1 MASGT
6 YDGNF
11 SVNSVYTTNT
21 SAASPVS
28 IEAEPGA
35 SVVIDGQGAGVDLFV
50 GAIFVDVTDIGF
62 EGGDGAY
69 GGGGI
74 YNDGTIT
81 VTGCTFTGNTT
92 ADSGG
97 GGGGIANN
105 GNATVVDSSFSG
117 NSAFAGLDGG
127 GIYSSNGDLTVTDST
142 FTDNSV
148 SATSV
153 SGSPEGG
160 GIASFGPTTVTGSAF
175 SGNSAT
181 GSGDGGGIVSD
192 DSITIT
198 DSTFTSNSVSGSGS
212 SGGALE
218 LFGTSAVTG
227 STFTDNSA
235 SGPAI
240 SAVQTSVSGGAI
252 FVGGTATI
260 TGSTFTGNSAS
271 GFEATGGGGVA
282 TSGGTSVNITGS
294 SFTANSSDGGG
305 GGGLWNEGTATV
317 SDSTLSGNSATTEQ
331 GFQGNGGGIENYSG
345 GTLGITDST
354 LSGNSSNGGNGGGI
368 VNEGTATVADSTLSG
383 NSAGSG
389 NGGGIWN
396 DAYGTLTLT
405 SSTLS
410 GNSATAVQGV
420 GGDGGGIGSQAG
432 GTGTVT
438 VEADVIADSCYG
450 PFTDSG
456 YNVVAFTSGCP
467 ALAVGD
473 SSALVSGDLGS
484 LAANGGPTD
493 TFLPVSFYGNPLL
506 GVIPDATLGLCPT
519 VDQRGDSSSGACD
532 AGSVQVPPPPPP
544 LNAPGTPV
552 ASAGDGSAT
561 VSWAPPTSDGGLP
574 VTSYIVTPTPGCS
587 TCGGLGV
594 SSAGV
599 GQPATVTEVTGLT
612 NGTQYTF
619 TVAATNSAGQGP
631 SSGASN
637 PVTPSGTP
645 ALSVSPTAVAFPP
658 TAVGASA
665 VEQQVT
671 VTDPGPGPLTISAVS
686 VIGGS
691 GAFSVDGSTST
702 CAAGGG
708 LASGGSCTV
717 ELTFTP
723 GSAQAYTA
731 QLDLGTNAA
740 GGAATLAVTG
750 TGEATAITHVY
761 NVPDQGNPTVVIEGT
776 GFGNSFPAADLGTS
790 TDTGFFELTDAT
802 GSNKWSDG
810 YTGDGCTA
818 TVTEWTDTLIVVQ
831 ANVDTFFRCALAAS
845 DILGVTVY
853 NASTAIP
860 GVKATGEAVVA
871 AAGPAPS
878 VTNVSPR
885 SGPLGGGTEVVVTGN
900 GFTNA
905 RAVLFGSVAATSM
918 TVMSSTEIDVTSP
931 PSALAEGVSVLV
943 IGSDQVPSAT
953 DCWPLQSQCATSFFY
968 MQPSETI
975 SDVHLAGGVN
985 GSQNVLGVTV
995 TETGSMSMDASAT
1008 IEESYN
1014 GPPSAV
1020 LATGNLSNINASL
1033 KVDIS
1038 GKLSGGSDSSPL
1050 IDVPI
1055 PLPGSVPDLISLDF
1069 RIVSASLSGSAYLT
1083 VNFSQLGLQFSN
1095 VGYVNGGVTLGT
1107 PTLTCAGNVVDLS
1120 SIESSLGT
1128 LNGCMSMSWDATTS
1142 LQVDANPLWLSVGG
1156 SSPAGTLEAGI
1167 GPEVGF
1173 GANGTVSGSW
1183 SPASGVQQTGAFNY
1197 EGCLAFVNANLDASI
1212 GSFSENDSGTFG
1224 TADIFGNSTKQ
1235 CPFKTG
1241 GTAATT
1247 AAGHTYTASTT
1258 PADPTVTTTGP
1269 TGIVTISPTNVNP
1282 APVDPPGTTGQYFT
1296 VSASNAADVGTATIT
1311 ACGQTASQSVL
1322 WYDGTSWQAVPPP
1335 ATPPGTGCLSS
1346 TLSATTVPSVADLG
1360 AGVILAVVTTPTV
1373 AAVSPASGA
1382 AAGGTTVMITGT
1394 GMSGATAV
1402 SFGSLAVSDF
1412 ICGDTQCAAVSPPA
1426 TAAGPVDVTVTTP
1439 QGVSPVSANDEFAY
1453 TASMTTPPGP
1463 APAVSGLDPPTGPA
1477 SGGTTVVISGTNLS
1491 GVTAVDFGRT
1501 PASSF
1506 DVVSAGTITAVS
1518 PPNAA
1523 GTVDVTLTAAGETSS
1538 VTSADEFTYSNPPTK
1553 TAAAGYWLAAADGG
1567 VFSFG
1572 GAAFFGSMAG
1582 VHLAR
1587 PVVAMAATPDGAG
1600 YWLVAADG
1608 GVFAF
1613 GDAGFYGSIPGLPAA
1628 DRPSTPVV
1636 GMAPT
1641 PDGKGYWEVT
1651 SAGDV
1656 YSFGDAAFYGPMGR
1670 IPLNMP
1676 VVGMAPTSDGHGYWL
1691 VAADGGVFAFGD
1703 AGYYGN
1709 GIGAASPD
1717 GSLFVGAAPTPDG
1730 AGYWL
1735 VSANGAVVSEGDA
1748 GRFGSLARTTL
1759 DKPVVGV
1766 AAAPGGS
1773 GYWLTAGD
1781 GGVFSFDAQFYG
1793 SMGGKPLNAPVVGIA
1808 ASGAS

>member
-11 SVNSVYTTNT
+11 SVNPVYTTNT

-28 IEAEPGA
+28 IEAESGA
-35 SVVIDGQGAGVDLFV
+35 SVVIDGQGTGVDLFV
-50 GAIFVDVTDIGF
+50 GAIFVDVTGITF

-97 GGGGIANN
+97 GGGIANY

-127 GIYSSNGDLTVTDST
+127 GIYSSNGDLTVTGST
-142 FTDNSV
+142 FADNSV

-153 SGSPEGG
+153 SGSAEGG
-160 GIASFGPTTVTGSAF
+160 GIASFGPTTVTGSTF

-181 GSGDGGGIVSD
+181 GGGDGGGIVSEV
-192 DSITIT
+192 SITIT
-198 DSTFTSNSVSGSGS
+198 DSTFTNNSVSGSDS

-331 GFQGNGGGIENYSG
+331 GFQGNGGGIENYGG
-345 GTLGITDST
+345 GTLRLTDST
-354 LSGNSSNGGNGGGI
+354 LSGNSANGGGNGGGI
-368 VNEGTATVADSTLSG
+368 VNDGGGTATVADSTLSG
-383 NSAGSG
+383 NSAVGG

-410 GNSATAVQGV
+410 GNSATAVQGL

-432 GTGTVT
+432 GSGTAML
-438 VEADVIADSCYG
+438 EADVIADSCYG

-493 TFLPVSFYGNPLL
+493 TFLPASFYGNPIL
-506 GVIPDATLGLCPT
+506 GVIPDPTLGLCPT

-532 AGSVQVPPPPPP
+532 AGSVEVPPPPPP

-574 VTSYIVTPTPGCS
+574 VTSYTVTPTPGCS

-619 TVAATNSAGQGP
+619 TVTATNSAGPGP
-631 SSGASN
+631 PSGASN

-658 TAVGASA
+658 TAVGGNA

-691 GAFSVDGSTST
+691 GAFSVDDSTST
-702 CAAGGG
+702 CAAGGE
-708 LASGGSCTV
+708 LTSGGSCTV
-717 ELTFTP
+717 DLTFTP

-731 QLDLGTNAA
+731 QLNLGTNAA

-802 GSNKWSDG
+802 GANKWSDG

-831 ANVDTFFRCALAAS
+831 ANVDTFFRCALAAG

-853 NASTAIP
+853 NASTGIP

-885 SGPLGGGTEVVVTGN
+885 SGPLGGGTDVVVTGS

-985 GSQNVLGVTV
+985 GSQNVLGVKV

-1020 LATGNLSNINASL
+1020 LATGSLSNINASL

-1038 GKLSGGSDSSPL
+1038 GKLSGGSDISPL

-1095 VGYVNGGVTLGT
+1095 VGYINGGVTLGT

-1120 SIESSLGT
+1120 SIESSLAT
-1128 LNGCMSMSWDATTS
+1128 LNGCMSMSWNATTS
-1142 LQVDANPLWLSVGG
+1142 LQIDANPLWLSVGG

-1183 SPASGVQQTGAFNY
+1183 SPANGVQQTGTVNY

-1212 GSFSENDSGTFG
+1212 GTFSENDSGTFG

-1311 ACGQTASQSVL
+1311 ACGQTASQSL
-1322 WYDGTSWQAVPPP
+1322 SSYDGTSWQAVPPP
-1335 ATPPGTGCLSS
+1335 ATPPGPGCLSS

-1360 AGVILAVVTTPTV
+1360 AGVIFAVVTTPTV
-1373 AAVSPASGA
+1373 AAVTPTSGA
-1382 AAGGTTVMITGT
+1382 TAGGTTVMITGT

-1402 SFGSLAVSDF
+1402 AFGAVAASDF

-1426 TAAGPVDVTVTTP
+1426 TAAGPVHVTVTTP
-1439 QGVSPVSANDEFAY
+1439 QGVSPVSANDEFSY
-1453 TASMTTPPGP
+1453 TPATTTPGVASP
-1463 APAVSGLDPPTGPA
+1463 VVLGLQPTTGPTG
-1477 SGGTTVVISGTNLS
+1477 GGTSVVISGTNLS
-1491 GVTAVDFGRT
+1491 GATAVDFGRT

-1506 DVVSAGTITAVS
+1506 DVVSAGSITAVS
-1518 PPNAA
+1518 PPNTA
-1523 GTVDVTLTAAGETSS
+1523 GTVDVTVTAAGGTSS
-1538 VTSADEFTYSNPPTK
+1538 ATSADEFTYSTPPTR
-1553 TAAAGYWLAAADGG
+1553 AAAGYWLAAADGG
-1567 VFSFG
+1567 IF
-1572 GAAFFGSMAG
+1572 
-1582 VHLAR
+1582 
-1587 PVVAMAATPDGAG
+1587 T
-1600 YWLVAADG
+1600 
-1608 GVFAF
+1608 F
-1613 GDAGFYGSIPGLPAA
+1613 GDAGFYGSMGGHVLNKPVAGIAAAPGGHGYWEVASDGGVFSFGHAGFYGSMGGKALNKPVVGIAATPGGHGYWEVASDGGIFTFGSAKFCGSTGGTHLNAPVVGVAATPTGNGYWEVAKDGGVFSFGSARFYGSEPGLPASA
-1628 DRPSTPVV
+1628 RVAAPVV
-1636 GMAPT
+1636 GIAAT

-1651 SAGDV
+1651 STGQMLAFGDAHLYGSMAGKPLDKPV
-1656 YSFGDAAFYGPMGR
+1656 AGMASTPDGKGYWLVGADGGIFSFGDAR
-1670 IPLNMP
+1670 
-1676 VVGMAPTSDGHGYWL
+1676 
-1691 VAADGGVFAFGD
+1691 
-1703 AGYYGN
+1703 
-1709 GIGAASPD
+1709 
-1717 GSLFVGAAPTPDG
+1717 
-1730 AGYWL
+1730 
-1735 VSANGAVVSEGDA
+1735 
-1748 GRFGSLARTTL
+1748 
-1759 DKPVVGV
+1759 
-1766 AAAPGGS
+1766 
-1773 GYWLTAGD
+1773 
-1781 GGVFSFDAQFYG
+1781 FYG
-1793 SMGGKPLNAPVVGIA
+1793 SMAGNALNKPVVGIA
-1808 ASGAS
+1808 AS